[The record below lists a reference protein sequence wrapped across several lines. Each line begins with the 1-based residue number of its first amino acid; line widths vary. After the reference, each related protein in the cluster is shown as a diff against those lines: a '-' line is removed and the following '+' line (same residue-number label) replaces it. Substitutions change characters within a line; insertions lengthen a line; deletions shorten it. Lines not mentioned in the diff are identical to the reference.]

1 MLLVFMG
8 IFFVRNL
15 MLPMASDD
23 IPYAFVWDGEDRGNL
38 LDSVGLRERITSF
51 GDIVRSQYS
60 HYMTWGG
67 RIIGIGLTQLAQHAG
82 IHDAGSAPVPYWY
95 RQETQRDKWRLSVW
109 DPFRTMVSDTR
120 PLPHGALDV
129 RQLCVPMDCC
139 YRPALPT
146 AIRQGLLD

>member
-8 IFFVRNL
+8 IFFARNL

-38 LDSVGLRERITSF
+38 LDSVGPRERITSF

-67 RIIGIGLTQLAQHAG
+67 RIIGIGLTQLFACECKGLFNVLNTPVFTALALLLFRVG
-82 IHDAGSAPVPYWY
+82 TGKKLSAITGVSMF
-95 RQETQRDKWRLSVW
+95 RRL
-109 DPFRTMVSDTR
+109 F
-120 PLPHGALDV
+120 AL
-129 RQLCVPMDCC
+129 
-139 YRPALPT
+139 
-146 AIRQGLLD
+146 